1 MQYLRCVHFSVLY
14 FKGDIYLIIKWLVCI
29 IRDLEN
35 QPKSQKY
42 GNLKKL
48 ESLKEFFFYFHPLDL
63 EFRLRVV
70 LFRYGQIWVTRSME
84 NWCRYHM
91 SGSQQDTT
99 MLFANTQYTNLKH
112 EFETL
117 SNNSLRQEERLIS
130 QTMLDTDLQP
140 GSGESLSNSHFHQSL
155 EIHWLLISEDQ
166 EPGMASE
173 SPWNK

>member
-1 MQYLRCVHFSVLY
+1 MWTILFKKSIVYRFSMMQYLRCVHLSVLY
-14 FKGDIYLIIKWLVCI
+14 FKGDIYLIMKWLVCI

-63 EFRLRVV
+63 EFRIRVV

-84 NWCRYHM
+84 NCCRYHM

-112 EFETL
+112 DFETCQIIPC
-117 SNNSLRQEERLIS
+117 SRRSGWFPRLCWIRTCS
-130 QTMLDTDLQP
+130 QGRGSHSVILTFIKVWKFTDC
-140 GSGESLSNSHFHQSL
+140 
-155 EIHWLLISEDQ
+155 
-166 EPGMASE
+166 
-173 SPWNK
+173 